1 MSHLGPR
8 ISGNLAVLGGTA
20 GRVIMTSG
28 IPYLPPG
35 WGLVLEVPVMA
46 PRKAVMAVMAERW
59 PNKTKVHVFHVNPGL
74 ISHGL

>member
-8 ISGNLAVLGGTA
+8 ISNNLVVLGGTA

-46 PRKAVMAVMAERW
+46 PRNFR
-59 PNKTKVHVFHVNPGL
+59 
-74 ISHGL
+74 